1 LEEDIALLKVN
12 NHFELKIESGIKTVT
27 LADLTG
33 NFAEYQTLV
42 TKGLAKQ
49 PTFDETSA
57 MIGKEIVAVGTDKP
71 KQWEQVQV
79 GWTNSLVFPEFARI
93 LTKRASQEMNTI
105 RREKQRE
112 GKCKTQ
118 QATCVVLGNKVAGL
132 GIGNGRHSNVMMDV

>member
-57 MIGKEIVAVGTDKP
+57 MIGKEIVAIGTDKP
-71 KQWEQVQV
+71 KQWKQVQV
-79 GWTNSLVFPEFARI
+79 GWTNNLVFPEFARI
-93 LTKRASQEMNTI
+93 LTKM
-105 RREKQRE
+105 
-112 GKCKTQ
+112 
-118 QATCVVLGNKVAGL
+118 L
-132 GIGNGRHSNVMMDV
+132 